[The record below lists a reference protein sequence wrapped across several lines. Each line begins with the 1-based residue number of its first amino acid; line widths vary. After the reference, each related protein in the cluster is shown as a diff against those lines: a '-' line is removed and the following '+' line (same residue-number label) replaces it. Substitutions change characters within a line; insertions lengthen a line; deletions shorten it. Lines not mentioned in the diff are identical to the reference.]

1 MIRRR
6 PTNFMAELD
15 RQFKAEEKRGRQEDR
30 LRSMF
35 ERLPPDSVECDI
47 MISGIR
53 LDRFVGEWE
62 CEGCPLSYYDHT
74 LGFMFAKWDDAY
86 KVFNPVKVC
95 IKDYLVKCKAL
106 GVKPGVVNNKHHDGN
121 LTEED
126 G

>member
-1 MIRRR
+1 MKRQR
-6 PTNFMAELD
+6 PTNFVAELN
-15 RQFKAEEKRGRQEDR
+15 RQFEAEEKRQHQE
-30 LRSMF
+30 SMLHSMI

-62 CEGCPLSYYDHT
+62 CEGCRLACHDHT

-95 IKDYLVKCKAL
+95 IKDFLAKCKFL
-106 GVKPGVVNNKHHDGN
+106 GIKPGVVNNKRYDEN